1 MEPPEVA
8 HASVAQKLNA
18 GIDNHPHGPSMTSET
33 PNRRRTDQDPQIQF
47 TALVADD
54 DPHYLAYASGLLRRL
69 GMFVLTA
76 KDGAEA
82 LDIFRRGTRI
92 DFALI
97 DFGMP
102 KMNGLEV
109 IRAVRAD
116 VSLSNTYAV
125 MLTADDRVET
135 KVHALNDGYDDFLS
149 KACSEIEI
157 VAKVVASR
165 RLVARQLSL
174 DLKNQELYGL
184 AVHDELTG
192 IYNRRYFFAAL
203 DALLANT
210 SSVCLVLF
218 DLDDFKKVNDS
229 HGHMIGDRVLTDVA
243 SALTRG
249 TRYQDLL
256 ARYGG
261 DEFIML
267 VTGTTIEEA
276 QALAER
282 IIQEVEQLQWM
293 ANEEIV
299 RVAATYGVASAEL
312 LEDRSSA
319 QLLSACDHDLY
330 TRKYLRKHPQPREPE
345 QTALPEAPPAKRK
358 QAG

>member
-1 MEPPEVA
+1 
-8 HASVAQKLNA
+8 
-18 GIDNHPHGPSMTSET
+18 MTSET
-33 PNRRRTDQDPQIQF
+33 PNRRRTDKDSQIQF

-54 DPHYLAYASGLLRRL
+54 DPHYLAYAAGLLRRL
-69 GMFVLTA
+69 GMAVLTA
-76 KDGAEA
+76 ADGEAA
-82 LDIFRRGTRI
+82 LDTFRGEVRI
-92 DFALI
+92 DFALV

-116 VSLSNTYAV
+116 PSLASTYAV

-135 KVHALNDGYDDFLS
+135 KVQALNDGYDDYLS

-192 IYNRRYFFAAL
+192 VYNRRYFFSAL
-203 DALLANT
+203 DALLANG

-229 HGHMIGDRVLTDVA
+229 YGHMIGDRVLTDVA
-243 SALTRG
+243 AALSRG

-267 VTGTTIEEA
+267 VTGTTIEETL
-276 QALAER
+276 ALAER
-282 IIQEVEQLQWM
+282 ILQDVAQLQWM
-293 ANEEIV
+293 ANEETV
-299 RVAATYGVASAEL
+299 RVAASCGVASAAL
-312 LEDRSSA
+312 LEERNSA
-319 QLLSACDHDLY
+319 QLLAACDHDLY
-330 TRKYLRKHPQPREPE
+330 ARKYLKKNPQPREPE
-345 QTALPEAPPAKRK
+345 QTALPQVDPLRQKH
-358 QAG
+358 AG